1 MHALLPA
8 TASISAGPA
17 AHGTVLGVASPAAGG
32 AALDQV
38 ILASG
43 FAVILL
49 GALALVVKR
58 GRSGKPFFLDRL
70 ADRLGDLGGLPGWAA
85 LPAVVLTGSL
95 LVALF
100 GMYWDISLH
109 IDHGRDPGP
118 LANPAHY
125 FILFG
130 LFGILAA
137 GTLSAALAREPLPA
151 SSLRLPRGWRIPLGS
166 ALVIGCASFSL
177 LGFPLDDAWHRMFGQ
192 DVTLFGPT
200 HLMLIGGATL
210 STIAGWLMLLE
221 GARAAGGTGR
231 FLRSREVFAAGGV
244 LIGLSTFQA
253 EFDFGVPQFRFALEP
268 VMVAVAAGIALV
280 AARMRI
286 GRGGALAATAFFLV
300 VRGALTLLVGGL
312 LGRTLPH
319 FTLYIASALVVE
331 LVVGLMGTRR
341 PLLTGAV
348 AGLGIGTAGIAAEFG
363 WSRAFARLPW
373 PTALWPSAFGYA
385 LLAAIG
391 AGIIGAWLA
400 MRLTAAAT
408 LTIEPYD
415 ATRQPALLAAAQ
427 GSRLRSLLP
436 AAGLVA
442 MLAALVIT
450 VPVSATRHVTADVT
464 LHMRTPIPYQTA
476 DATIRLSPAHAADH
490 VEWFTATSWQGG
502 SSQVER
508 LVRIAPGVYRSTKP
522 LPLYGNW
529 KTTLRLQSGRDVLG
543 LGVFLPRDDAIP
555 APEVR
560 ALPHFTRTFEL
571 DKKLLQREQKPGV
584 PQWLTLAAYLA
595 VLAIAVV
602 AVTAL
607 AAGLVLAGRSE
618 QPPGRDGGPRSPRRT
633 RTFRTSQL
641 RTAD

>member
-1 MHALLPA
+1 LG
-8 TASISAGPA
+8 SAA
-17 AHGTVLGVASPAAGG
+17 RGTVLGVASPAAGG
-32 AALDQV
+32 AAFDQV
-38 ILASG
+38 LLASG
-43 FAVILL
+43 FAVIVL
-49 GALALVVKR
+49 GALALVVAR
-58 GRSGKPFFLDRL
+58 GRSGKPTALTRL
-70 ADRLGDLGGLPGWAA
+70 ADRLGDIGGLPGWAA

-137 GTLSAALAREPLPA
+137 GTFSAALAREPLPA
-151 SSLRLPRGWRIPLGS
+151 SSLRLPGGWRVPLGS

-177 LGFPLDDAWHRMFGQ
+177 LGFPLDDAWHRIFGQ

-221 GARAAGGTGR
+221 GAQAAGGTGR
-231 FLRSREVFAAGGV
+231 YLRTRELFAAGGV

-253 EFDFGVPQFRFALEP
+253 EFDFGVPQFRFALLP
-268 VMVAVAAGIALV
+268 VMVAIAAGIALV
-280 AARMRI
+280 AARMRL
-286 GRGGALAATAFFLV
+286 GRGGALGATAFFLV

-312 LGRTLPH
+312 FGRTLPH
-319 FTLYIASALVVE
+319 FALYIAAALVVE
-331 LVVGLMGTRR
+331 IVVEVLGMRR

-348 AGLGIGTAGIAAEFG
+348 AGAGIGTIGLAAEFG
-363 WSRAFARLPW
+363 WSRVFARLPW
-373 PTALWPSAFGYA
+373 PTALWPSGFAYA

-391 AGIIGAWLA
+391 AGIVGAWLA
-400 MRLTAAAT
+400 MKLTAAAT
-408 LTIEPYD
+408 PTIEPYEEPR
-415 ATRQPALLAAAQ
+415 RQPSRAIARRN
-427 GSRLRSLLP
+427 SRLAGLVP
-436 AAGLVA
+436 AAGVIA

-476 DATIRLSPAHAADH
+476 DATIRLSPPDAAEH
-490 VEWFTATSWQGG
+490 SEWFTATSWQGG

-508 LVRIAPGVYRSTKP
+508 LVRIAPGVYRSSKP

-555 APEVR
+555 APEVP

-584 PQWLTLAAYLA
+584 PKWLTLAAYLA
-595 VLAIAVV
+595 VLAIAIV
-602 AVTAL
+602 AMASL
-607 AAGLVLAGRSE
+607 ATGLILAGRPE
-618 QPPGRDGGPRSPRRT
+618 QSRGPDDGPRNQGRPDRT
-633 RTFRTSQL
+633 RGLQPTQL
-641 RTAD
+641 RAAD

>member
-1 MHALLPA
+1 
-8 TASISAGPA
+8 
-17 AHGTVLGVASPAAGG
+17 VASPAAGG

-49 GALALVVKR
+49 GALALVVRR

-70 ADRLGDLGGLPGWAA
+70 ADRLGDIGGLPGWAS

-151 SSLRLPRGWRIPLGS
+151 SSLRLPHGWRIPLGT

-221 GARAAGGTGR
+221 GARAGYQAGGAGR

-268 VMVAVAAGIALV
+268 VMVAIAAGIGLV

-312 LGRTLPH
+312 LGRTLPQ
-319 FTLYIASALVVE
+319 FPLYIASALVVE
-331 LVVGLMGTRR
+331 LAVGVLGTRR

-373 PTALWPSAFGYA
+373 PSALWPSAFGYA
-385 LLAAIG
+385 LLAAVG

-408 LTIEPYD
+408 PAIEPYD
-415 ATRQPALLAAAQ
+415 ATRQPALAVAAQ

-602 AVTAL
+602 AVAAL

-633 RTFRTSQL
+633 RTLHASQL